1 MNFNMENDRGIG
13 MSSPK
18 TGRVVFVTLLLTACS
33 PASGEPP
40 AHYLERA
47 GAALMEASGDT
58 QRLEN
63 ALAIYDEGLEHY
75 PDNTELRSHRANLL
89 AGLGR
94 YEEAKRDL
102 DELHEGGLHRG
113 GMLLRCMVHERLE
126 GATDDALACYAEV
139 EAAYVMAGE
148 PDDRPKA
155 NHILAARLAGSP
167 EAEALLLAWQ
177 ASDTPVEDPI
187 LAEILEMEREEL
199 IRKLLP

>member
-1 MNFNMENDRGIG
+1 

-18 TGRVVFVTLLLTACS
+18 SGRYVFVTLLLAACS

-63 ALAIYDEGLEHY
+63 ALGIYDEGLERH
-75 PDNTELRSHRANLL
+75 PDNTELRGHRASLL

-102 DELHEGGLHRG
+102 DELHEGGLHKE

-126 GATDDALACYAEV
+126 GATDEALACYAKV

-148 PDDRPKA
+148 PVDHPDA

-167 EAEALLLAWQ
+167 EAEALLLEWQ
-177 ASDTPVEDPI
+177 ASEEAGQNPM
-187 LAEILEMEREEL
+187 LAEMLEMGREAL
-199 IRKLLP
+199 IRVFLP